1 MPFLADVADQKRK
14 DTQMKTFLK
23 NEWLQLLILI
33 APFIAVA
40 LLWNQIPDRV
50 PSHWNARGQ
59 INGYSGKAVG
69 TLLMPCINI
78 FVALLIA
85 GLPRID
91 PKLAKRDPESRANTL
106 HTVRIMRLA
115 ITTFESLFALAIIF
129 IAAKVF
135 PHDLDFNSI
144 VYIGLG
150 GLLIVMG
157 NFMTKLRPNYFVG
170 IRTPWTLESKE
181 VWIKT
186 HRVGGPLMI
195 VMGLVIAVSGLFIPT
210 RFIVFV
216 VLASVLG
223 YTAFIFFYSYS
234 VHKKQQAM
242 PTQSVS

>member
-1 MPFLADVADQKRK
+1 
-14 DTQMKTFLK
+14 MKTFLK

-85 GLPRID
+85 VLPRID

-135 PHDLDFNSI
+135 PHGLDFNSI

-157 NFMTKLRPNYFVG
+157 NFMTKPSISHHLDLLKQADLIFSEKNG
-170 IRTPWTLESKE
+170 Q
-181 VWIKT
+181 
-186 HRVGGPLMI
+186 
-195 VMGLVIAVSGLFIPT
+195 FIIYSLNT
-210 RFIVFV
+210 
-216 VLASVLG
+216 SVLDECLSWLMSL
-223 YTAFIFFYSYS
+223 T
-234 VHKKQQAM
+234 KKEKT
-242 PTQSVS
+242 PK